1 MYIRQT
7 TIKSKKNAQPYF
19 TYRLVESNRID
30 GKVKQRTLLN
40 LGRTFSIK
48 REDWKD
54 LIACIGSL
62 LQSTD
67 FALSI
72 RFPEAIEAE
81 AQRIANQLHQ
91 RGYGDKKIESKQY
104 ETVDIDSLECH
115 RPRKVGVEQ
124 LALHALEQLDL
135 TNKLKSCGFSQPQ
148 IAGALGVIIGRL
160 SSPSSERATYQWLQK
175 ESGLGELIGFD
186 YEKMGVDRLYQV
198 SDLLWKN
205 KESIEAHL
213 FEQEK
218 NLFSLDETV
227 TLYDLTNTFFEG
239 RMLDAEQ
246 AKRGFSKEKRSDCP
260 LVTLGLV
267 LDSSGFPQRS
277 QHFAGN
283 VGESST
289 LEEMLIALKIK
300 PNSTVVMDAGIATE
314 DNIKW
319 LNENNYNYLVVSR
332 KRQREFDAEKA
343 CIVKETE
350 GQMVKA
356 HKTIDEKTGEV
367 LLYCH
372 SQAREEKEK
381 AMFEKARQCFEEQL
395 TSLHQGLS
403 KKRTIKKIQRIQQ
416 RIGRLRQKYQRIS
429 AHYQIDVEEKDG
441 KATSILW
448 KKESPDGSMAT
459 HPGVYCLR
467 TNQTDWDENKL
478 WHTYTML
485 TDLEAVFRSLKSELG
500 MRPVFH
506 QKQARIDGHL
516 FITLL
521 AYHVAHT
528 LRTQLKAKGL
538 HYSWNSIRKLVG
550 NRQRVTFSVDCSD
563 GRSLHLRQ
571 ITKIEAHQAPIFD
584 ALNLTTKTKLLKM
597 SI

>member
-1 MYIRQT
+1 
-7 TIKSKKNAQPYF
+7 
-19 TYRLVESNRID
+19 
-30 GKVKQRTLLN
+30 
-40 LGRTFSIK
+40 
-48 REDWKD
+48 
-54 LIACIGSL
+54 
-62 LQSTD
+62 
-67 FALSI
+67 
-72 RFPEAIEAE
+72 
-81 AQRIANQLHQ
+81 
-91 RGYGDKKIESKQY
+91 
-104 ETVDIDSLECH
+104 
-115 RPRKVGVEQ
+115 VGVEQ

-135 TNKLKSCGFSQPQ
+135 ANKLKSCGFNQPQ
-148 IAGALGVIIGRL
+148 IAGALGLIIGRL

-186 YEKMGVDRLYQV
+186 YEKMGIDRLYQV

-205 KESIEAHL
+205 KESLETHL

-218 NLFSLDETV
+218 SLFSLDETV

-239 RMLDAEQ
+239 RMLNAEQ
-246 AKRGFSKEKRSDCP
+246 AQRGFSKEKRSDCP
-260 LVTLGLV
+260 LVTLALL

-283 VGESST
+283 VGEAST
-289 LEEMLIALKIK
+289 LEEMLTALNIK

-319 LNENNYNYLVVSR
+319 LNEKKYRYLVVSR
-332 KRQREFDAEKA
+332 KRQREFDVEKA
-343 CIVKETE
+343 CIVKEME
-350 GQMVKA
+350 GQTVKA

-381 AMFEKARQCFEEQL
+381 AMFEKARKTFEAQL
-395 TSLHQGLS
+395 TSLHEGLS
-403 KKRTIKKIQRIQQ
+403 KKRTVKKIQPIQQ
-416 RIGRLRQKYQRIS
+416 RIGRLRQKYQRVS
-429 AHYQIDVEEKDG
+429 AHYQINVEEKEG

-448 KKESPDGSMAT
+448 EKCSPNGSMAT

-500 MRPVFH
+500 IPVYH
-506 QKQARIDGHL
+506 QKQDRIDGHI

-521 AYHVAHT
+521 AYHVVHT
-528 LRTQLKAKGL
+528 LRTQLKAKDI
-538 HYSWNSIRKLVG
+538 HYSWDSIRRLVS
-550 NRQRVTFSVDCSD
+550 NRQRVSFSIDCSD

-571 ITKIEAHQAPIFD
+571 ITKIEAHQAPIFE
-584 ALNLTTKTKLLKM
+584 ALNLATKTKLVKM
-597 SI
+597 LI

>member
-7 TIKSKKNAQPYF
+7 TIKSKKNGEPYF
-19 TYRLVESNRID
+19 TYRLVESNRIE

-40 LGRTFSIK
+40 LGRAFPIE
-48 REDWKD
+48 REHWKD
-54 LIACIGSL
+54 LLACIGSL
-62 LQSTD
+62 LQPAD
-67 FALSI
+67 VGLSI
-72 RFPEAIEAE
+72 RFPEKIEAE
-81 AQRIANQLHQ
+81 AERIVAKLHE
-91 RGYGDKKIESKQY
+91 RGYGDETIETKQY
-104 ETVDIDSLECH
+104 ISVDPDSLEQH

-124 LALHALEQLDL
+124 LALHALEQLDFA
-135 TNKLKSCGFSQPQ
+135 NKLKQCGFNQPQ
-148 IAGALGVIIGRL
+148 IAGAFGLIIGRL
-160 SSPSSERATYQWLQK
+160 SSPSSERATYQWLQH

-186 YEKMGVDRLYQV
+186 YEKMGIDRLYQV

-205 KESIEAHL
+205 KESLETHL
-213 FEQEK
+213 FAQEK

-239 RMLDAEQ
+239 RMLTAEQ

-277 QHFAGN
+277 QHFSGN
-283 VGESST
+283 VGEAST
-289 LEEMLIALKIK
+289 LEEMLTALKVK
-300 PNSTVVMDAGIATE
+300 PGSTIVMDAGIATE
-314 DNIKW
+314 KNIQW
-319 LNENNYNYLVVSR
+319 LIEQKYRYLVVSR
-332 KRQREFDAEKA
+332 KRHREFDEEKA
-343 CIVKETE
+343 CIVKEIK
-350 GQMVKA
+350 GQTVKA
-356 HKTIDEKTGEV
+356 QKTIDEKTGEV

-381 AMFEKARQCFEEQL
+381 AMLEKTQAGFEEQL

-403 KKRTIKKIQRIQQ
+403 KKGTVKKIQRIQE
-416 RIGRLRQKYQRIS
+416 RIGRLRQKYQRLS
-429 AHYQIDVEEKDG
+429 AHYHIDVEEKEG
-441 KATSILW
+441 KATAIIW
-448 KKESPDGSMAT
+448 NKISPEGSMAT

-467 TNQTDWDENKL
+467 TNQTDWDETKL

-500 MRPVFH
+500 MRPVYH
-506 QKQARIDGHL
+506 QKQSRIDGHL

-538 HYSWNSIRKLVG
+538 HYSWNSIRHLVG
-550 NRQRVTFSVDCSD
+550 NRQRTTSVLQCRD
-563 GRSLHLRQ
+563 GRSIHLRQ
-571 ITKIEAHQAPIFD
+571 ISKIEA
-584 ALNLTTKTKLLKM
+584 L
-597 SI
+597 